1 MLHYS
6 DNYKI
11 SNYKIN
17 MDTMGKIKEL
27 KEKINE
33 LQNYLEDFVNSHHAK
48 KNKIGSLE
56 NELTDIKKNMNKYL
70 DDLEQLIDQE

>member
-11 SNYKIN
+11 SNYKII
-17 MDTMGKIKEL
+17 MKSLTKTKEL

-33 LQNYLEDFVNSHHAK
+33 LQILIEDFVNLYQAK
-48 KNKIGSLE
+48 KNKILNLE
-56 NELTDIKKNMNKYL
+56 SEIEDIRVNMNKHI
-70 DDLEQLIDQE
+70 DDLEELIDQK